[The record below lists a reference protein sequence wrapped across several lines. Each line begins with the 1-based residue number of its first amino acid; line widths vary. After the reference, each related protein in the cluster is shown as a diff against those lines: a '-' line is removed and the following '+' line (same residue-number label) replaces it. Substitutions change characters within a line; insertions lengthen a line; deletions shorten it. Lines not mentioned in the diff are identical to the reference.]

1 MTEVIALARIAFS
14 QLPRE
19 AFERRELFMKRDYV
33 LTIARPAPFVAVPR
47 RILDDAHRIV
57 IEAATGERWEL
68 VPPFSV
74 RWSGEKLALIA
85 LATHD

>member
-1 MTEVIALARIAFS
+1 MTELVALARIAFS

-33 LTIARPAPFVAVPR
+33 LTIARHAPLVAVPR

-57 IEAATGERWEL
+57 IEADTGERWEL

-74 RWSGEKLALIA
+74 RSCGEKLALIE
-85 LATHD
+85 LATRD